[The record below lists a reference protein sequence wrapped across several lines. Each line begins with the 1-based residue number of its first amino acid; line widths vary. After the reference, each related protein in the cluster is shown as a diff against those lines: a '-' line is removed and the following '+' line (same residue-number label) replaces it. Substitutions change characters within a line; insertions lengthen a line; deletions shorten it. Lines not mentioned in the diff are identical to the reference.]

1 MEWNPKIAAVLPN
14 RIARLLYVAS
24 AVSATG
30 AALFGALFYVYYW
43 RWRGLFNE
51 EGRYFHEPDAV
62 VFHEQSAVLLQ
73 PAVLAAV
80 VAIVLW
86 VIARGWAKR
95 NGDR

>member
-1 MEWNPKIAAVLPN
+1 V
-14 RIARLLYVAS
+14 ARLLYVAS
-24 AVSATG
+24 AVSAVG
-30 AALFGALFYVYYW
+30 AIFFSAFYYLSYW

-62 VFHEQSAVLLQ
+62 VYHQQSAMLLL

-86 VIARGWAKR
+86 ITARRWGK
-95 NGDR
+95 